1 MQKSAAVYP
10 FLLNYV
16 TKDYI
21 WGGRELIQNWN
32 KHSESDKIA
41 ESWEMSA
48 NDGGLS
54 VIRNGEY
61 KGQTLKD
68 ILERYPE
75 LSGKA
80 HAEVFPL
87 LIKLINAETP
97 LSIQVHPDDAYA
109 LEREGKKGKCEM
121 WYICDAKEGADIY
134 LGLNQDISRNQ
145 LEDIIKNGEIEK
157 YLNKIEVKVGDYY
170 LVPAG
175 TLHAIRAGVTILE
188 VQQNSDLTYRVY
200 DYNRTD
206 KDGQKRQLH
215 IDKAVE
221 VTDCKKY
228 EVPTPNKKYKHVKGY
243 CRRQLAQSKYFSTE
257 EVSIESSIWMVDEK
271 KFCGFTVICG
281 EGSINGEKICKGDTV
296 FVPATCAVKFSGK
309 MKIILYHI

>member
-1 MQKSAAVYP
+1 MQKNSAVYP
-10 FLLNYV
+10 FLLSYT

-21 WGGRELIQNWN
+21 WGGTELKKNWN
-32 KHSESDKIA
+32 KQSESGKIA

-48 NDGGLS
+48 NDGGVS
-54 VIRNGEY
+54 IVRNGEY
-61 KGQTLKD
+61 EGQSFKD
-68 ILERYPE
+68 LLRKYPE

-80 HAEVFPL
+80 YSEVFPL
-87 LIKLINAETP
+87 LVKLINAETP

-109 LEREGKKGKCEM
+109 MLHEGKKGKCEM

-134 LGLNQDISRNQ
+134 LGLNKDISRKQ
-145 LEDIIKNGEIEK
+145 FQDIIQNGEIEK
-157 YLNKIEVKVGDYY
+157 YLNKVTVRAGDYY

-175 TLHAIRAGVTILE
+175 TLHAIRGGVTILE

-200 DYNRTD
+200 DYNRID

-228 EVPTPNKKYKHVKGY
+228 EVPSQNREYIQGEGY
-243 CRRQLAQSKYFSTE
+243 CRRTLAVSEYFTTE
-257 EVSIESSIWMVDEK
+257 EVCIESSVWMVDEE
-271 KFCGFTVICG
+271 KFCGFTVIDG
-281 EGSINGEKICKGDTV
+281 EGRISGEKIRKGDTV
-296 FVPATCAVKFSGK
+296 FVPAACAIEFCGK